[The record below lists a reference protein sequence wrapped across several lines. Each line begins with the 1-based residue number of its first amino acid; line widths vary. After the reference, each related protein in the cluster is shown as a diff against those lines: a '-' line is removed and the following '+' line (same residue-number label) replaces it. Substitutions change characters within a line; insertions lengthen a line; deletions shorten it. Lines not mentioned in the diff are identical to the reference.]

1 MSWMAADS
9 SLRGSETHGVCLR
22 PSCCL
27 WLSPESSLCQTS
39 LSIIAVY
46 FGLFDTNLSQII
58 IQFFINFQNLQ
69 TFDLLKEIH

>member
-22 PSCCL
+22 PECCL
-27 WLSPESSLCQTS
+27 WLSPESSLSQTS
-39 LSIIAVY
+39 LSKIAVY

-69 TFDLLKEIH
+69 TFDLLKEIN